1 MNLLRSDD
9 GTRWTVKHSANA
21 LLLAALLLYLVAL
34 YLAARHPLFG
44 YLRAFA
50 EAAMVGA
57 LADWFAVSALFRRPL
72 GLPIPHTAVIPRNK
86 DRIGAALG
94 GFVER
99 NFLAPDTL
107 RAQLAQA
114 DFAAMFARWLE
125 RPKHRALIADY
136 LAEQLPS
143 VLDTVKDEDV
153 RRLLANS
160 VSERIRKLELAPLAA
175 EMLSLLTAE
184 NRHQQLIDEMLLQAA
199 ALLKE
204 SEPTIRDRVRTRTGW
219 LWRQLA
225 VDSRITTHIMGAAE
239 DALTELAN
247 DAQHPLRLR
256 FDATVREFI
265 DSLKTAPEY
274 REKVETLKE
283 QLLQHPALRDYL
295 DGLWPDVRQALE
307 EDAARPGSLMRRQ
320 LRKSLAMVAGVLL
333 SDPALRARLNN
344 WALNV
349 VMELAESRRHE
360 VSRLIASTVAQ
371 WDPSTMAA
379 KIEHEVGDDLQ
390 YIRINGTLIGGL
402 AGLLIYAVSHLLP
415 GG

>member
-1 MNLLRSDD
+1 MNPLPSTK
-9 GTRWTVKHSANA
+9 GIAWTVKHAATA
-21 LLLAALLLYLVAL
+21 LLLAALLLYLMAL
-34 YLAARHPLFG
+34 YLAARHPWFG

-57 LADWFAVSALFRRPL
+57 LADWFAVSALFRHPL

-107 RAQLAQA
+107 RAQLAQV
-114 DFAAMFARWLE
+114 DFTALFARWLE
-125 RPKHRALIADY
+125 RPRNRALIADY
-136 LAEQLPS
+136 LAEQLPAA
-143 VLDTVKDEDV
+143 LETVKDDDV
-153 RRLLANS
+153 RRLLAER
-160 VSERIRKLELAPLAA
+160 VSERIRRIELAPLSA
-175 EMLSLLTAE
+175 EMLNVLTAE
-184 NRHQQLIDEMLLQAA
+184 NRHQHLIDEMLRQAA

-204 SEPTIRDRVRTRTGW
+204 SEPAIRDRVRVRTGW

-247 DAQHPLRLR
+247 DTQHPLRLR
-256 FDATVREFI
+256 FDATVRDFI
-265 DSLKTAPEY
+265 DSLKSAPEY
-274 REKVETLKE
+274 RAKVETLKE

-295 DGLWPDVRQALE
+295 DGLWPELRQALE
-307 EDAARPGSLMRRQ
+307 EDAARPGSLLRRQ
-320 LRKSLAMVAGVLL
+320 LRKSLAMAAGALL
-333 SDPALRARLNN
+333 ADLPLRTRLNG
-344 WALNV
+344 WALKLI
-349 VMELAESRRHE
+349 MELADTRRHE

-371 WDPSTMAA
+371 WDPVTMAA
-379 KIEHEVGDDLQ
+379 KIEQEVGDDLQ

-402 AGLLIYAVSHLLP
+402 AGLLIYTVSRLLSA
-415 GG
+415 G